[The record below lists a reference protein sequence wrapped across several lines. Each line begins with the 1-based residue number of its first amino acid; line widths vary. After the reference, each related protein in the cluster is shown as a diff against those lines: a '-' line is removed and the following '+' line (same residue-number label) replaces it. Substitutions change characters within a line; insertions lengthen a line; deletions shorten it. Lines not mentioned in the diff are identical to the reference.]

1 MQKDMAEIVALKAL
15 AFLAEDRHRIERFLS
30 WTGLGPDDLRAGAA
44 SAAVQGGVLD
54 YLLAHEAL
62 LVAFA
67 GSVGVG
73 PDAPAAAR
81 RALAGRVDPPPDEAL

>member
-15 AFLAEDRHRIERFLS
+15 AFLAEDRHRIERFLG

-62 LVAFA
+62 LIAFA
-67 GSVGVG
+67 EAVGVG

-81 RALAGRVDPPPDEAL
+81 RALAEAGRSIPDEAL